1 MSWGPARPADD
12 GLAAHW
18 HGRSLASADGSAA
31 AISHLAQRWAG
42 RDNFVLLLSDFGLGH
57 GLLRLWQTWQQD
69 PQHCHRLHVIA
80 IAPRPPSR
88 AQLAHAHAHAASA
101 CHALRDELLK
111 LWPPL
116 TPDIHLLPLAGG
128 AFRLLLAVGPPD
140 RVLRDLV
147 AQVDGFVLDLASTE
161 AATEA
166 AKHAGA
172 TGWDRHRL
180 RRLAR
185 LAAPG
190 ASLVVTAETGL
201 IGPAAHALGA
211 AGFVPEPAAT
221 PAPPSVTRARFW
233 PTAPQQIPPGR
244 QPLKPWGSKAG
255 TVAVVGA
262 GLAGAAVARALAAL
276 GWTVQVFD
284 RQPGCAMETSGNAG
298 GLFHGIVHGHD
309 SVHARWL
316 RAAALHTQRVLQPL
330 LDSGQVAGSAK
341 GLRRGERG
349 LDAGAMRALLK
360 AQGLPADYAQVLDPA
375 LPDNMPA
382 WLLTGGGWLAPAQL
396 CAQWL
401 AGPGITLRP
410 SCRVGRLQALSSGW
424 LLMGDQGRAL
434 TQADAVVLCN
444 AADARRL
451 LAELPSQAGATAAD
465 WPLQRMRGQ
474 TTELPADLPGLPRL
488 AMPLADAGYAMSLAD
503 GRLLCGG
510 SSQADDENPLPRD
523 QDHRR
528 HLAILRRLTGWQ
540 GEVDPAQLGGRVGWR
555 LHTDDRLPLLGPMP
569 LAPEHGQRA
578 DQARLLPRVRGLY
591 LFTALGSRGITQA
604 ALGGELLAA
613 WISGTP
619 LPLPAPLLDALDP
632 ARYICRAARRASA
645 GAD

>member
-1 MSWGPARPADD
+1 MSWGPPRPADD
-12 GLAAHW
+12 GLVALW
-18 HGRSLASADGSAA
+18 LGRSLASADGSAA
-31 AISHLAQRWAG
+31 AIRHLAQRWAG
-42 RDNFVLLLSDFGLGH
+42 RDDFVLLLSDFGLGH

-69 PQHCHRLHVIA
+69 PQRCRRLHVIA

-88 AQLAHAHAHAASA
+88 AQLAHAHAASLCSA
-101 CHALRDELLK
+101 RRDELLS

-128 AFRLLLAVGPPD
+128 ALRLLLAVGPLD

-147 AQVDGFVLDLASTE
+147 AQVDFFLLDLA
-161 AATEA
+161 ATEVANDA
-166 AKHAGA
+166 AH

-190 ASLVVTAETGL
+190 ASLVVTADTGL
-201 IGPAAHALGA
+201 IGPAAQALRA
-211 AGFVPEPAAT
+211 AGFVAEPAAT
-221 PAPPSVTRARFW
+221 ATPPSVSRARFG
-233 PTAPQQIPPGR
+233 PTAPHQAPPGR
-244 QPLKPWGSKAG
+244 QPLMPWGSPTG
-255 TVAVVGA
+255 SVAVVGA
-262 GLAGAAVARALAAL
+262 GLAGAAVAHALAAL
-276 GWTVQVFD
+276 GWAVQVFD

-330 LDSGQVAGSAK
+330 LNGGQVDGSAK

-349 LDAGAMRALLK
+349 LDADAMRALLK

-375 LPDNMPA
+375 LPGAMPA

-410 SCRVGRLQALSSGW
+410 ACRVAGLQAQASGW
-424 LLMGDQGRAL
+424 RLLGDQGEVL
-434 TQADAVVLCN
+434 TEADAVVLCN
-444 AADARRL
+444 ATDARRL
-451 LAELPSQAGATAAD
+451 LAGLPDQTGGAATD
-465 WPLQRMRGQ
+465 WPLQRLRGQ

-488 AMPLADAGYAMSLAD
+488 AMPLADTGYALSMAD
-503 GRLLCGG
+503 SRLLCGG
-510 SSQADDENPLPRD
+510 SAQADDQDPLPRD
-523 QDHRR
+523 EDHQR

-540 GEVDPAQLGGRVGWR
+540 GGVDPTQLGGRVGWR

-578 DQARLLPRVRGLY
+578 DQPRLLPRVPGLY

-613 WISGTP
+613 WLSGTP
-619 LPLPAPLLDALDP
+619 LPLPAPLVDALDP
-632 ARYICRAARRASA
+632 ARYISRAARRAGA
-645 GAD
+645 GPH